1 MTSIQFAQAEDGV
14 AIAYSSIGSGPPMIL
29 THNFG
34 LSHIEQEW
42 NVPSLAAFYSA
53 LASHH
58 RVTRLDP
65 RTSGSSTTDLMPE
78 MTTEAMC
85 RDLVAVADAAGAD
98 RFVLLAVNTMGPV
111 AIDFA
116 VRHPDRLTHLIL
128 CDPDVTVAT
137 SRHARAIKA
146 QAALAGAEASEL
158 IANIWTAVSPAD
170 EHDAVI
176 SLVAAATGDTQHA
189 AIADAI
195 ILWDAVEL
203 LVGVRVPTL
212 VIVGRDSTNVSIEQ
226 IRQIATTIPGTAV
239 HTIPSK
245 FAPYFGG
252 RDEALA
258 AIGRFLGWR
267 QTTPDSGPSHFRT
280 VVFID
285 IVGSTEV
292 LSHLGDEAG
301 RTATRTIETTIG
313 AVADSHAGSIV
324 KHLGDGTLLEF
335 PSASEALAFAAV
347 VQHRLSDSA
356 LSVRVG
362 MAAGEPIRE
371 NGDLHGAVVV
381 QASRVAD
388 LAGAGEVLA
397 ADSVRQLVIGKEFA
411 FETLGPKTLKG
422 FEESVVVWRLI
433 Y

>member
-1 MTSIQFAQAEDGV
+1 MP
-14 AIAYSSIGSGPPMIL
+14 GPSRRRPPL
-29 THNFG
+29 R
-34 LSHIEQEW
+34 E
-42 NVPSLAAFYSA
+42 P
-53 LASHH
+53 
-58 RVTRLDP
+58 
-65 RTSGSSTTDLMPE
+65 
-78 MTTEAMC
+78 
-85 RDLVAVADAAGAD
+85 
-98 RFVLLAVNTMGPV
+98 
-111 AIDFA
+111 
-116 VRHPDRLTHLIL
+116 RHP
-128 CDPDVTVAT
+128 
-137 SRHARAIKA
+137 
-146 QAALAGAEASEL
+146 EL

-411 FETLGPKTLKG
+411 FETLGPKNPQGIRGERRRVAAHLLIKPPAATPSTATPPSCRRRLRRDPRPRPAHR
-422 FEESVVVWRLI
+422 WRRVHGRTRGKSHAAVAGTR
-433 Y
+433 